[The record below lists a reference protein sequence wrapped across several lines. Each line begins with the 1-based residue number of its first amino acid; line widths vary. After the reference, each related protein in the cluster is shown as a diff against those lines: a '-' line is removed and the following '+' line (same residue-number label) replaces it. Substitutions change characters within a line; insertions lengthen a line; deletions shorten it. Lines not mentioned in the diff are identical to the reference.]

1 MTRMEFIREAVN
13 ESLHRASGKY
23 QYVKIPKEKYEK
35 LNAAIKQMNM
45 PFLNAVDFIN
55 GQIIKH

>member
-1 MTRMEFIREAVN
+1 MHACEAL
-13 ESLHRASGKY
+13 SRASGKY